1 VSGKNPTSLRRILV
15 VAWVTLV
22 ISAVAGLAW
31 TNRSLAR
38 EFQSS
43 FRWVSH
49 TQEVLQCLEE
59 TISLLKDVETG
70 QRGFALTGEVAY
82 LEPYH
87 HALATI
93 PDTLDDLLY
102 LTADNPKQQAHILE
116 LRRLIDERIAI
127 AEEFVAAREQDGDD
141 AVTTLTKSGRGRASM
156 ESVRV
161 LAEELKRQEKRLLK
175 ERKLAADE
183 SLFRQQIFG
192 IAMLGL
198 LTISSTIVFWMRRR
212 ITDIEEELVR
222 ICAWTN
228 QVHHNGQ
235 WMAVETFLLQRF
247 GLKTSHGMSEK
258 AAKEF
263 REEIGL
269 PNSPIGGID

>member
-1 VSGKNPTSLRRILV
+1 MTLV
-15 VAWVTLV
+15 VAVV
-22 ISAVAGLAW
+22 VGLAW

-38 EFQSS
+38 EFQNS

-49 TQEVLQCLEE
+49 TQEVLQRLEE

-93 PDTLDDLLY
+93 PDNIDDLLD
-102 LTADNPKQQAHILE
+102 LCADNPKQYARILE
-116 LRRLIDERIAI
+116 LRQLIDERIAI

-141 AVTTLTKSGRGRASM
+141 AVLVLTKAGRGRASM
-156 ESVRV
+156 DSVRV

-175 ERKLAADE
+175 ERKIAADE
-183 SLFRQQIFG
+183 SLLRQQIFG

-198 LTISSTIVFWMRRR
+198 LTVSSTVVFWMRRR

-222 ICAWTN
+222 VCAWTN

-235 WMAVETFLLQRF
+235 WMPVETFLLQRF

-258 AAKEF
+258 AVKEF
-263 REEIGL
+263 RQEMESPKPPISEI
-269 PNSPIGGID
+269 N